1 MERKRNDVF
10 GRDVIKH
17 TILSIF
23 DARQVL
29 QSCSIEGREGLA
41 GDGSH
46 RVDRQRCCPLG
57 ATSAAAGCCAVVLLC
72 VGKIWSMPD
81 YGTVQTPL
89 LMDGRDSIR
98 GERGPRGCKAG
109 TGRLKRCPVDTP
121 VSPHG
126 SEASRCQTDVG

>member
-1 MERKRNDVF
+1 MERKGNDVF

-57 ATSAAAGCCAVVLLC
+57 ATSGCERKCAAVRSCAVVLLC
-72 VGKIWSMPD
+72 VGKIESTPD

-89 LMDGRDSIR
+89 LIDGRDSIR

-121 VSPHG
+121 VSP
-126 SEASRCQTDVG
+126 Q